1 MSDRFPTHGAGADPV
16 RDTLTLLRSDVDRVS
31 LADSAAVRRRGQARA
46 RHHAIAG
53 VAGVFVLVGAVVGGS
68 AALSGRHS
76 SAPPLTG
83 TTSTPTPSASPT
95 PTESAPATLSPE
107 HLLTADDFPGT
118 DRGYPG
124 FTLAKDGN
132 ATADDAAES
141 SCLTGLTVD
150 GAVTGGRSFTSPAGK
165 YTQTSVNLVFQLPS
179 ADAAA
184 TAEARITEYLADCA
198 KRLPDST
205 YADAQQLGD
214 GVDFEHSMS
223 KPDITD
229 AVPHESILV
238 LRNAELVSVTSW
250 MYISQDTTI
259 PSYLVALLDRMG
271 ERIGKTTTTSSS
283 PVLLKATD
291 LPLGGDDKA
300 WVPVPKQDAGLYTTD
315 TCLPAYDGAQFE
327 TSASAHFS
335 GPQSATNQQAAVQW
349 VYAVKDAAGAKGTFT
364 DAVDWITNC
373 PKRSHPELSGPVSV
387 DEKLVGTQGGI
398 QRVYFQLTVGD
409 VHQRIAVGQV
419 GKVVT
424 VVVLQRTKV
433 ADTDEQ
439 HQELGLEAAIELLR
453 PYALN

>member
-16 RDTLTLLRSDVDRVS
+16 RDTLTLLRSDVDSVS

-46 RHHAIAG
+46 RHQAIAG
-53 VAGVFVLVGAVVGGS
+53 VAGVFVLVAAVVGGS

-76 SAPPLTG
+76 SAPPLPA
-83 TTSTPTPSASPT
+83 TTSTPT

-118 DRGYPG
+118 DRGYPV

-150 GAVTGGRSFTSPAGK
+150 GAATGGRSFTLPAGK

-179 ADAAA
+179 EDAAA
-184 TAEARITEYLADCA
+184 TAEARITQYLADCA

-205 YADAQQLGD
+205 YADTQQLGD

-238 LRNAELVSVTSW
+238 LRNADLVSVTSW
-250 MYISQDTTI
+250 MYISQDTTV
-259 PSYLVALLDRMG
+259 PSDLVALLDRMG

-291 LPLGGDDKA
+291 LPLGGSDEA

-315 TCLPAYDGAQFE
+315 TCLSAYDGAQFE
-327 TSASAHFS
+327 ASESARFS
-335 GPQSATNQQAAVQW
+335 GPRSATSQQAGVQW
-349 VYAVKDAAGAKGTFT
+349 VYAAKDAAGAKGTFT

-373 PKRSHPELSGPVSV
+373 PQRSHPELSGPVTV
-387 DEKLVGTQGGI
+387 DETLVGTQGGI
-398 QRVYFQLTVGD
+398 QRVYFQLTVGH

>member
-1 MSDRFPTHGAGADPV
+1 MSDRFPSHGAGADPV
-16 RDTLTLLRSDVDRVS
+16 RDTLTMLRSDVDGAP

-46 RHHAIAG
+46 RHQAIAG
-53 VAGVFVLVGAVVGGS
+53 VAGVFVLVAAVVGGS
-68 AALSGRHS
+68 AALAGRHS
-76 SAPPLTG
+76 SAPPPPA
-83 TTSTPTPSASPT
+83 TTSTPT

-107 HLLTADDFPGT
+107 HLLTADDFPGA
-118 DRGYPG
+118 DRGYPV

-165 YTQTSVNLVFQLPS
+165 YTQSSVNLVFQLPS
-179 ADAAA
+179 ADAAG
-184 TAEARITEYLADCA
+184 TAEARITQYIADCA
-198 KRLPDST
+198 KRLADST
-205 YADAQQLGD
+205 HADTQQLGY
-214 GVDFEHSMS
+214 GVNFEHSMS

-238 LRNAELVSVTSW
+238 LRNADLVSVTSW
-250 MYISQDTTI
+250 MYITQDTTI
-259 PSYLVALLDRMG
+259 PSDLVALLDRMG
-271 ERIGKTTTTSSS
+271 ERIGKTTTTGSS

-291 LPLGGDDKA
+291 LPMGGNDKA
-300 WVPVPKQDAGLYTTD
+300 WVPVPTQDAGLYTTD
-315 TCLPAYDGAQFE
+315 TCLPAYDLAQFE
-327 TSASAHFS
+327 TSGSARFS
-335 GPQSATNQQAAVQW
+335 GPQSATNKQAGVQW
-349 VYAVKDAAGAKGTFT
+349 VYAAKDAAGAKGTFT
-364 DAVDWITNC
+364 DTVDWITNC
-373 PKRSHPELSGPVSV
+373 PKRSHPELTGPVTV

-453 PYALN
+453 PYALK